1 MRIALGIEYD
11 GTAFSG
17 WQIQKNDPSVQACL
31 EKALTSV
38 ADHPVPVVCA
48 GRTDA
53 GVHALGQ
60 VVHFDSE
67 SKRSE
72 RAWVLGVNSELPQS
86 INVRWARTVADDFH
100 ARYSA
105 RARSYSYLILNSS
118 VRSALLKDRAWWV
131 RRALDVESMQRAGAR
146 LVGKH
151 DFSSFRAAGCQA
163 ANPIRNVTWLDIR
176 RLDDSTIRLD
186 ITANAF
192 LHHMVRNIAGTL
204 AMVGRGEKPE
214 RWLSEVLEARNRCES
229 GVTAPPAGLYLA
241 HVAYEP
247 VLDQPSPPVLTRRAL
262 GLSIHDAKP
271 GFQTN
276 LD

>member
-31 EKALTSV
+31 EKALSSV
-38 ADHPVPVVCA
+38 ADHPVQLVCA

-60 VVHFDSE
+60 VAHFDTDS
-67 SKRSE
+67 SRPG
-72 RAWVLGVNSELPQS
+72 RAWTLGVNSELPPGIS
-86 INVRWARTVADDFH
+86 VCWAKTVADDFH
-100 ARYSA
+100 ARYGA
-105 RARSYSYLILNSS
+105 KARSYSYLVFNNPI
-118 VRSALLKDRAWWV
+118 RSALLSDRAWWV

-146 LVGKH
+146 LVGTH

-163 ANPIRNVTWLDIR
+163 GTPVRNVTRLDVR
-176 RLDDSTIRLD
+176 RLDDSMIRLD

-214 RWLSEVLEARNRCES
+214 SWLSEVLEARNRGAS
-229 GVTAPPAGLYLA
+229 GVTAPPGGLYLL
-241 HVAYEP
+241 HVAYGSQ
-247 VLDQPSPPVLTRRAL
+247 LDQPRPPALTRRAL
-262 GLSIHDAKP
+262 GLSVQGVRP
-271 GFQTN
+271 VCPTN